1 MTTAVLWKKLS
12 VYFSEVEGP
21 GVERRCLHLLTDMLM
36 ISLLTYLTGGTDYPD
51 MHFHQSALNAWISE
65 NRLCTGQEKAE
76 EKSNEIT
83 AIPQVL
89 SSRILKKR
97 QFPLMR
103 QVLKQR
109 QGKTLIIC
117 KETDFIPGVY
127 ILQIRKKTQIINR
140 KMIVC

>member
-1 MTTAVLWKKLS
+1 MEKELS
-12 VYFSEVEGP
+12 VYFSEVEAP
-21 GVERRCLHLLTDMLM
+21 GVEGQCLHLLTDML
-36 ISLLTYLTGGTDYPD
+36 
-51 MHFHQSALNAWISE
+51 
-65 NRLCTGQEKAE
+65 
-76 EKSNEIT
+76 
-83 AIPQVL
+83 
-89 SSRILKKR
+89 
-97 QFPLMR
+97 R